1 MNEDHLTGRQAAV
14 VTSLQKLIADHLP
27 TLLNDILNDSTYW
40 DNARK
45 LQKAIAKASGLSVA
59 AI

>member
-1 MNEDHLTGRQAAV
+1 MNEDHLTGRQAAL
-14 VTSLQKLIADHLP
+14 VTSLEQLIANRLP
-27 TLLNDILNDSTYW
+27 TLLNNVLNDSTYL

>member
-1 MNEDHLTGRQAAV
+1 MNEDHLTGRQAALV
-14 VTSLQKLIADHLP
+14 ISLEQLIAGHLQ
-27 TLLNDILNDSTYW
+27 TLLNNVLNNSTYW

-45 LQKAIAKASGLSVA
+45 LQKTIAKASGLSVA